1 MSTKIALKDKYALLK
16 NQSKIG
22 KACIKNGYA
31 IVRMPSGK
39 LYKIKELG

>member
-1 MSTKIALKDKYALLK
+1 MSTKMSLKDKYYLLK

-22 KACIKNGYA
+22 KECIEKGYA

>member
-1 MSTKIALKDKYALLK
+1 MSTKMSLTDKYYLLK

-22 KACIKNGYA
+22 NECIKNGYA
-31 IVRMPSGK
+31 IIRMPSGK